1 MSHHSQI
8 PEKPLVAS
16 VNTDQKQLQTNRT
29 YFFEREDGSIIC
41 TEEREAWGLYSRV
54 PQVLGKRT
62 YPLKFI
68 GSSDGKKYQQAIL
81 ESQQI
86 YLETNN
92 LAKAQ
97 ERLRQGEKEE
107 LEIARGNLV
116 PPRNQ
121 DKMGTGA
128 SYLQV

>member
-1 MSHHSQI
+1 MTHHSQI

-16 VNTDQKQLQTNRT
+16 VNTDPKQLQTNRT
-29 YFFEREDGSIIC
+29 YFFEREDGSVIFA
-41 TEEREAWGLYSRV
+41 EEREAWGLYSRI

-62 YPLKFI
+62 YPLKFL
-68 GSSDGKKYQQAIL
+68 GSSDGKKYQQAIFD
-81 ESQQI
+81 SQQI
-86 YLETNN
+86 YRETNS

-107 LEIARGNLV
+107 LEAARGNLV

-121 DKMGTGA
+121 DKMGSGA
-128 SYLQV
+128 NYLQV